1 MNISDIKLQVT
12 RSDKEMETTKVER
25 VPSHEDDTASQVPP
39 AMFVR
44 PGQAMAEA
52 YWWTPSRP

>member
-1 MNISDIKLQVT
+1 MQVA
-12 RSDKEMETTKVER
+12 RSDKERETTNVER
-25 VPSHEDDTASQVPP
+25 VPSHEDDTTSQVTP

-52 YWWTPSRP
+52 Y